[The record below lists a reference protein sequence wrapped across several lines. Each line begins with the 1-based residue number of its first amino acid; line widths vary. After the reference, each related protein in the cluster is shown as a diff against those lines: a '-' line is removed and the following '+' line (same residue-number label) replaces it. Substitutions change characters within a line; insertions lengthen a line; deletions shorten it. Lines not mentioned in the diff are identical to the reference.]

1 VIYYLS
7 SPTEVSDMRKIE
19 LVDLKHQYLNIKS
32 EIDVAIA
39 EVIESTAFIGGF
51 AVKNFKENLSKYLG
65 GLNTI
70 PCANGTDALQIC
82 MMALDLKPGDEVIV
96 PSFTFAATAEVIG
109 LLGLKPTFVDVNA
122 QTFNIDPAT
131 IEAVITPKTKAI
143 VVVHL
148 FGQSADMEPV
158 MKIAQ
163 KHNLFIIEDNAQAIG
178 AKYTFSNG
186 SQKFCG
192 SIGTVASTSFFPSK
206 NLGCYGDGG
215 AMFSAD
221 AQLAEKMR
229 MIANHGMNEQYYHE
243 VIGVNS
249 RLDGIQAAILD
260 VKLKYLDTYNE
271 ARMKVAKK
279 YSEALK
285 DVPQLITPFQAL
297 NSTHVYHQYTLTVKD
312 GSRDKLQQ
320 HLNEKLIPN
329 KVYYPV
335 PLHLQKAYNLNG
347 YKNGD
352 FPVSEELCRSV
363 ISLPMHTE
371 LDDEQINFITNTV
384 INFYK

>member
-1 VIYYLS
+1 MIYYLS